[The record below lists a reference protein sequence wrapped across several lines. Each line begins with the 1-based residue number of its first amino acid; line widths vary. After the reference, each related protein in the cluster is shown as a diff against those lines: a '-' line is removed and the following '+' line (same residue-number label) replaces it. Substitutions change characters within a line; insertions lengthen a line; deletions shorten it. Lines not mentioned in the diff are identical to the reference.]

1 MKSSLILIAALALAG
16 CATSAPRSA
25 SPQLL
30 PQPRSMT
37 VAAGEFRVDA
47 RTVVAVPPGDAGAR
61 QAAERLVDLLRRT
74 RGVAPGISETGGDIR
89 LVREAG
95 QPHEGYKLDVKPSGA
110 VITASD
116 DAGLLYGAI
125 TFWQLAT
132 SGADALIPA
141 VSIADSPR
149 FRWRGLMLDSTR
161 HFQSPDFVKT
171 LIDAMAAHK
180 LNTLHWHLT
189 DDQGWRIE
197 IKRYPRLTGVSGWR
211 VPASAPGAPAL
222 PRTGGF
228 YTQDEIRDIVAYA
241 AARGITIVPEIE
253 MPGHALSAIRAYPEL
268 GTGAPIPPGTESD
281 WGVFPWLYN
290 IDDGTFTFLENVL
303 TEVMALF
310 PSPYIHVGGDEAV
323 KDQWKA
329 SPAIQARMKALGV
342 ADENALQSWFI
353 RRIERFLSGHGRKLI
368 GWDEILEGGIAPN
381 ATVMSWRGIDGAV
394 EAARSGHDAVLAP
407 SPTLYLNHNQGT
419 GPNEGPGRAAP
430 ITLAEVYAF
439 DPMPHALT
447 AEQQRHIIGVQANLW
462 TEYVRSEALA
472 AYMMF
477 PRASAV
483 AELGWSDPATR
494 DFTGFAGRLAP
505 QIDRL
510 RALGIDAAPSAYVP
524 EASER
529 FDPATGRVTVTL
541 ANQVGSPIRY
551 TLDGNAPDARSPL
564 YAEPLALT
572 LPTRLR
578 AAGYRDDRLPGE
590 FDRRYDAMS
599 VRRRDDTQLKL
610 CTTAIGLAL
619 EDDAPATGPRA
630 SFLIDIM
637 NPCWIYEAAPLD
649 GVTAIAIDVG
659 QLPFNFQIGRDV
671 DKIRF
676 RAPATAAGEFEV
688 RINGCEGERIAVL
701 PLAPAMANPAIT
713 RLSAPIAPRAGM
725 HDLCFTYTARGPEP
739 LWAID
744 AVQLMTR

>member
-1 MKSSLILIAALALAG
+1 MKNSAILIAAMMLAG
-16 CATSAPRSA
+16 CAATSREAAR
-25 SPQLL
+25 PQLL

-37 VAAGEFRVDA
+37 VAAGAFRLDSRSVI
-47 RTVVAVPPGDAGAR
+47 AVPPGDAGAR
-61 QAAERLVDLLRRT
+61 QAAERLADLLRRT
-74 RGVAPGISETGGDIR
+74 RGFAPVIGEGEGDIR
-89 LVREAG
+89 LVRAAG
-95 QPHEGYKLDVKPSGA
+95 QPPEGYRLDVAPSGA
-110 VITASD
+110 TITASD
-116 DAGLLYGAI
+116 DAGLLYGAV
-125 TFWQLAT
+125 TLWQLAT
-132 SGADALIPA
+132 SGPDATIPA
-141 VSIADSPR
+141 VSIADAPR
-149 FRWRGLMLDSTR
+149 FRWRGLMLDSVR
-161 HFQSPDFVKT
+161 HFQSPAFVKT

-197 IKRYPRLTGVSGWR
+197 IKRYPKLTEVSGWR
-211 VPASAPGAPAL
+211 APATAPGAPAL

-228 YTQDEIRDIVAYA
+228 YTQDEVRDIVAYA
-241 AARGITIVPEIE
+241 AARGITVVPEIE

-268 GTGAPIPPGTESD
+268 GTGAPIPPGVESD

-290 IDDGTFTFLENVL
+290 VDDGTFTFLENVL

-310 PSPYIHVGGDEAV
+310 PSRYIHVGGDEAV

-342 ADENALQSWFI
+342 ADEKALQSWFI
-353 RRIERFLSGHGRKLI
+353 RRMERFLSGRGRKLI

-407 SPTLYLNHNQGT
+407 SPTLYLDHYQGM
-419 GPNEGPGRAAP
+419 GPNEGPGRHAA

-439 DPMPHALT
+439 DPMPPSLS

-462 TEYVRSEALA
+462 TEHVRGEARA
-472 AYMMF
+472 AYMLF

-494 DFTGFAGRLAP
+494 DFAGFAGRLVP
-505 QIDRL
+505 QIERL
-510 RALGIDAAPSAYVP
+510 RALGIEAAPSAYVP

-529 FDPATGRVTVTL
+529 FDPATGRVAVTL

-551 TLDGNAPDARSPL
+551 TLDGSAPDAGSPL
-564 YAEPLALT
+564 YAGPLVLA

-578 AAGYRDDRLPGE
+578 AAGYRDGRLPGE
-590 FDRRYDAMS
+590 FDRRYDAAS
-599 VRRRDDTQLKL
+599 LRRRDDTQLKL
-610 CTTAIGLAL
+610 CTTGVGLAL

-630 SFLIDIM
+630 SFLIDIV
-637 NPCWIYEAAPLD
+637 NPCWIYQAAPLD
-649 GVTAIAIDVG
+649 GVSAIAIDVG
-659 QLPFNFQIGRDV
+659 QLPFNFQIGKDA
-671 DKIRF
+671 DNIRF
-676 RAPATAAGEFEV
+676 RAPATPEGEFEV
-688 RINGCEGERIAVL
+688 RIGGCEGERIAVL
-701 PLAPAMANPAIT
+701 PLAPAAANPAVT
-713 RLSAPIAPRAGM
+713 RLSAPIAPRSGS
-725 HDLCFTYTARGPEP
+725 HDLCFTYTATGPEP

-744 AVQLMTR
+744 AVQLVAE